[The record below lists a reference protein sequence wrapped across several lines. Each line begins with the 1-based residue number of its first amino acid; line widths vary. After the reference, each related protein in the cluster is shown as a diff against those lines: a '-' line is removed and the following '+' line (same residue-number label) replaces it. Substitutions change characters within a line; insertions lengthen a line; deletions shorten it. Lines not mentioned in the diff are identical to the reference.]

1 MRTAKESFL
10 LTGKAPDWKKVVASD
25 AFEPACLHAMLQLAS
40 EMSPT
45 THPSLPTDPYVAID
59 ANGQMHGAARVLE
72 ILHTIAEPI
81 TPTTTP
87 KKEKLHYG

>member
-10 LTGKAPDWKKVVASD
+10 LTGMAADWKKVASHES
-25 AFEPACLHAMLQLAS
+25 FEPACIHAMMQLAS
-40 EMSPT
+40 EMAAT

-72 ILHTIAEPI
+72 ILHTLAEPV
-81 TPTTTP
+81 TQSAPT
-87 KKEKLHYG
+87 KRESLHY

>member
-10 LTGKAPDWKKVVASD
+10 LTGKAPTWKNLVASD
-25 AFEPACLHAMLQLAS
+25 AFDPACVHAMMQLAS
-40 EMSPT
+40 EMAPT

-72 ILHTIAEPI
+72 ILHTLAEPV
-81 TPTTTP
+81 TQSVTP
-87 KKEKLHYG
+87 KRESLHY